1 MPTKVSI
8 MCGSSS
14 SSSSSSG
21 GGGVGEERTRKT
33 MGRGRI
39 EIKKIENVS
48 SRQVTFSKRRAG
60 LMKKA
65 KELAILCD
73 AEVGVIIFSSTGK
86 LYDFASSRLQNI
98 ISRYEGS
105 SNGWN
110 DPAISGTQQEVNNE
124 VEALKA
130 EIVKLRK
137 GQRLM
142 MGKELEGLNYKE
154 LENLERQLHDG
165 MLAIKNRKDMALLE
179 EIEQIKLRE
188 QKTMKENEALKK
200 EIAKHL
206 YKSTSGHEICLVG
219 RKSPFVRPSTVTY
232 LGPDNGD
239 ADISLH
245 LGLSQRDDHQK
256 RKIPK
261 VEHDP

>member
-14 SSSSSSG
+14 SSSSG
-21 GGGVGEERTRKT
+21 GGGGERRRKT

-73 AEVGVIIFSSTGK
+73 AEVGVIIFSGTGK
-86 LYDFASSRLQNI
+86 LYEFASSCLQNI
-98 ISRYEGS
+98 ISRYERNS
-105 SNGWN
+105 ECS
-110 DPAISGTQQEVNNE
+110 DKPAVEAQQEVDPE

-130 EIVKLRK
+130 EILKLRK

-142 MGKELEGLNYKE
+142 MGKELEGLSYKE
-154 LENLERQLHDG
+154 LDHLERQLHDG
-165 MLAIKNRKDMALLE
+165 MLAVKNRKDMALVE
-179 EIEQIKLRE
+179 EIEQMRLRE
-188 QKTMKENEALKK
+188 ERTMQENEALKK
-200 EIAKHL
+200 QITDHQNQ
-206 YKSTSGHEICLVG
+206 STTNAEICLLG
-219 RKSPFVRPSTVTY
+219 RRSPFITPSPLACLKRDNY
-232 LGPDNGD
+232 LDVG
-239 ADISLH
+239 ISLH
-245 LGLSQRDDHQK
+245 LGLSPRNDHHK

-261 VEHDP
+261 IEHDP